1 LSLLHELVQTYRP
14 SNVPEVIA
22 AKTSEF
28 WGQTKRLPHE
38 TIDQFFN
45 RFHDLLDDLQEA
57 EEPIFV
63 KTKRQLAFE
72 VPAGFRRS
80 NSHQQL
86 FGTLAHTTIQDL
98 DIPDPTSDDIDQ
110 STSAPEDAVSTFNTS
125 NTNLPSSTIDAPIVR
140 AIDKASSSLPSKI
153 SMSEDYIRACI
164 GFRRVDILKQHFSDL
179 YQTTVTL
186 DSTPPDAVLDSGNFA
201 TMRKKA
207 RNTVPVPRSSY
218 FGETI
223 HIDIVFGP
231 DIAVGNVH
239 YGLLFTDRFSRMT
252 YLYPLQNLTSDI
264 PKQLQAF
271 FAHIGRLPTRLISD
285 FDLKLIGG
293 KAREYLNNLLIHI
306 NPAPAHHQDKNGLA
320 EHHWQT
326 MVSMARNWLASAE
339 LPLSFWYYTVR
350 CAAEVCNY
358 LPYKLEDGS
367 FTTPFELAHN

>member
-1 LSLLHELVQTYRP
+1 
-14 SNVPEVIA
+14 
-22 AKTSEF
+22 
-28 WGQTKRLPHE
+28 
-38 TIDQFFN
+38 
-45 RFHDLLDDLQEA
+45 
-57 EEPIFV
+57 V
-63 KTKRQLAFE
+63 KTKRQLALE
-72 VPAGFRRS
+72 VPASFRRS

-86 FGTLAHTTIQDL
+86 FGILAHTALQDL

-110 STSAPEDAVSTFNTS
+110 SASAPADAVSAFTTS
-125 NTNLPSSTIDAPIVR
+125 NTNLPSSNIDAPIVR
-140 AIDKASSSLPSKI
+140 AIDKASSSLPGTI
-153 SMSEDYIRACI
+153 SMSEDYICACI
-164 GFRRVDILKQHFSDL
+164 GFRRIDIPEQHFSDL
-179 YQTTVTL
+179 YQTTVKL

-306 NPAPAHHQDKNGLA
+306 NAAPAHRQDKNGLA
-320 EHHWQT
+320 ERHWQT
-326 MVSMARNWLASAE
+326 MVSMARNWLASTE
-339 LPLSFWYYTVR
+339 LPSSFWYYAVR
-350 CAAEVCNY
+350 HAAEVCNY
-358 LPYKLEDGS
+358 LPYKLEVGS
-367 FTTPFELAHN
+367 FTTLFELAHNQKPDLCVLFKPFGLAAVH